1 MKTKHVVS
9 NKMAGKN
16 AELDKDSDLIVDVA
30 TESPPSKTYA
40 GMRHPLLPIQ
50 SLLAPGTPQEQL
62 LAFLYDNP
70 GRTEDV
76 LAEIA
81 KWKKFIENTRD
92 SPLDFDLSLNEAGQQ
107 QVTWWKKYF
116 LKNGSGSRRGK
127 RKA

>member
-1 MKTKHVVS
+1 VKTKHVVS

-16 AELDKDSDLIVDVA
+16 AELDEDSDLIVDVA

-40 GMRHPLLPIQ
+40 GMWHPLLPIQ
-50 SLLAPGTPQEQL
+50 SLSAPGTPQEQIF
-62 LAFLYDNP
+62 AFLEDDP
-70 GRTEDV
+70 GRTKDV

-92 SPLDFDLSLNEAGQQ
+92 CPLDFDLSPNEAGQQ

-127 RKA
+127 KKA